1 MAGYLVKA
9 PTRLRRTEGTAWCG
23 AQTPALSFPHLRIL
37 PAPLAPLLAIS
48 LALLCAAG
56 PVCGCGHGAK
66 RRGNLLGHLV
76 HLSFGISDGRL
87 GSGDTFSLLN
97 LVAGGQLDVGLHL
110 VVHIDRLRQRYF
122 AGLRR
127 WAKRMLAALLP
138 IIPCTHQLISS
149 SDSRH
154 SLLSLTCPPHAL
166 NTHVGACLA
175 RPWLLA
181 LCLAG

>member
-37 PAPLAPLLAIS
+37 PAPSCPLVEIS
-48 LALLCAAG
+48 LVLLCAAG
-56 PVCGCGHGAK
+56 AVCGCGHGAK
-66 RRGNLLGHLV
+66 RRKNLLGHPIHFSCAV
-76 HLSFGISDGRL
+76 SGGRL
-87 GSGDTFSLLN
+87 GRGRTFSFLN
-97 LVAGGQLDVGLHL
+97 LVAGGQLDLGLHL

-149 SDSRH
+149 DSRH

-166 NTHVGACLA
+166 NTHVGACLVC
-175 RPWLLA
+175 PWLLA

>member
-37 PAPLAPLLAIS
+37 PAPSCPLVEIS
-48 LALLCAAG
+48 LVLLCATG
-56 PVCGCGHGAK
+56 PVCGCRHGAMC
-66 RRGNLLGHLV
+66 RDNLLGHMI
-76 HLSFGISDGRL
+76 HLSFAVSGGRL
-87 GSGDTFSLLN
+87 GCGRFFSFLN
-97 LVAGGQLDVGLHL
+97 LVVGGQLDLGLHL

-149 SDSRH
+149 DSRH

-166 NTHVGACLA
+166 NTHVGACLV
-175 RPWLLA
+175 RPWLLT